1 MTVAYCHCASCRRH
15 TGAPVVAWVAYESHQ
30 VRYSKGKRKIYNSS
44 PGVERAFC
52 GECGTPL
59 TWEGESRRFAGK
71 LITEFH
77 ISTLDDPLTYVPDRH
92 WFDSERLAW
101 FDIADSLPRYRELD
115 GYELLVLDDAR
126 PGALEPSRRRALRKL
141 LAQRRGR
148 RATCLTCRNP
158 DELRSALATDD
169 ADPLAQAVIIDLGPA
184 RSGEPDVPI
193 DAVSAAREA

>member
-1 MTVAYCHCASCRRH
+1 MGDNPETVTGGCMCGAVRYEAIGEPMTVAYCHCASCRRH

-115 GYELLVLDDAR
+115 GQ
-126 PGALEPSRRRALRKL
+126 G
-141 LAQRRGR
+141 
-148 RATCLTCRNP
+148 
-158 DELRSALATDD
+158 
-169 ADPLAQAVIIDLGPA
+169 I
-184 RSGEPDVPI
+184 EPDHNGPT
-193 DAVSAAREA
+193 AECPPNGT